1 MHGSTL
7 KEIEDSLPQPHEQIV
22 DILGRLLWRALIH
35 QFPHEMFDG
44 TLEMGYPS
52 TYIDRK
58 VRWVGHIETV
68 VPMGA
73 DGDLDLSFKGLKMG
87 MEMDGPP
94 QSALPTVISM
104 SPEQHKRLGQ
114 LRSVKGDHQEMCQR
128 IYEKVKTKDGRVH
141 ALVLSTDMT
150 LIKDT
155 LKRGDTGAWQDLF
168 QEIMGGTSG
177 G

>member
-7 KEIEDSLPQPHEQIV
+7 KEIEDSLPQPHAQIV
-22 DILGRLLWRALIH
+22 DVLGRLLWRALIH
-35 QFPHEMFDG
+35 QFPPEMFDG
-44 TLEMGYPS
+44 TLEMGFPS
-52 TYIDRK
+52 TYIGPT
-58 VRWVGHIETV
+58 VHAVGHMQTV
-68 VPMGA
+68 VPLGA
-73 DGDLDLSFKGLKMG
+73 DGDLDLSFKGMT
-87 MEMDGPP
+87 MEMVPFGPP
-94 QSALPTVISM
+94 QSARRTEISM

-114 LRSVKGDHQEMCQR
+114 LRFVKGDHQEMCRR

-155 LKRGDTGAWQDLF
+155 LKLGDTGAWQELF
-168 QEIMGGTSG
+168 QEIMGGTTG